1 VELETMGKA
10 DDLLSRPQRRNRER
24 ETAMIERLQAKRNEE
39 GFTLIE
45 LLIVIIV
52 LGILAAIVVFAVAS
66 TKHDSV
72 AASCKTDVKSI
83 ELSAEAVNVHASSY
97 PAGLV
102 NSLNTPNPLISDGSN
117 GALLK
122 AWPSISNYFLQYS
135 LVSGAPVVNVFPTST
150 VQDPANGKIWTDST
164 MTVQATPLVGGCT
177 NSTL

>member
-1 VELETMGKA
+1 
-10 DDLLSRPQRRNRER
+10 
-24 ETAMIERLQAKRNEE
+24 MIERLQAKRNQE

-83 ELSAEAVNVHASSY
+83 ELSAEAVNTHAGSY
-97 PAGLV
+97 ATGPI
-102 NSLNTPNPLISDGSN
+102 NSLNATNLISNGTN

-122 AWPSISNYFLQYS
+122 AWPSTSNYILQYT
-135 LVSGAPVVNVFPTST
+135 VTSGNVAVNVFPKTATEGAAGAVTGAAST
-150 VQDPANGKIWTDST
+150 G
-164 MTVQATPLVGGCT
+164 VGSAGCDAL
-177 NSTL
+177 S